1 MDIDKIDFN
10 PPMLAKEYK
19 KYDPNIAFC
28 QPKLDGIRCNIYYDK
43 EIKAISRKNKTFY
56 SVDHIKDSLK
66 NILIN
71 NPSIHIDGELY
82 NHKLHD
88 DFNKIVSLVK
98 KEKIKD
104 SDKENIVKYI
114 RYNIYD
120 IWDDSNPDLT
130 FSQRYDL
137 IQKLFSG
144 LDYIDIVDTYEI
156 KEESDIEKYWT
167 LFTDD
172 GYEGSILRLDKP
184 YEHKR
189 SKNLLKY
196 KKFNEDEFEIIDICE
211 GKIKGYAEYAIVDL
225 GDTTCKATLSMTDN
239 ECKNI
244 LSFKDKYIG
253 QMATV
258 KYFGYTND
266 NKLRFPILK
275 SIRNYE

>member
-1 MDIDKIDFN
+1 MDIDSIDFN

-19 KYDPNIAFC
+19 KYDSNIAFC

-66 NILIN
+66 DVLIN

-104 SDKENIVKYI
+104 SDKDNIVKYI

-120 IWDDSNPDLT
+120 IWDDENPDLT

-156 KEESDIEKYWT
+156 KEESDIEKY
-167 LFTDD
+167 
-172 GYEGSILRLDKP
+172 
-184 YEHKR
+184 
-189 SKNLLKY
+189 
-196 KKFNEDEFEIIDICE
+196 
-211 GKIKGYAEYAIVDL
+211 
-225 GDTTCKATLSMTDN
+225 
-239 ECKNI
+239 
-244 LSFKDKYIG
+244 
-253 QMATV
+253 
-258 KYFGYTND
+258 
-266 NKLRFPILK
+266 
-275 SIRNYE
+275 